1 MFNKNNS
8 RYWARENPHLFRQGA
23 FQERFGVNVWMGVG
37 ERLNII
43 YSTMP
48 KFKGR
53 NTNRGNWSQESM
65 KKACDAVISGKM
77 GLRQAAVTYSVPKS
91 SLFDKVNALRSGQ
104 EVTLDAKLG
113 RFTQTFNSEHETAL
127 VDHVKDLSSRLMPLS
142 RKEFLQLTFQLA
154 EKLKIPHR
162 FSKTK
167 KMAGKDFYQAFM
179 SRHPD
184 LSLRTPESTSLMRCV
199 GFNRPQ
205 VERFFNGLS
214 LLMEKFKFQPYN
226 IYNCDETAASTVQKH
241 AKVLSEKGQRQVG
254 KITSDERGKNVTI
267 LFCMSAG
274 GQFIPPFFVYPR
286 QRINERLKIG
296 KPSESVLEAQP
307 NGWMNADLF
316 LEWMGHFIKY
326 ANPSKERPVLLVLD
340 GHASHKDLRVI
351 TFAREHNIHMIST
364 PPHTTHKLQPL
375 DRTFMKPFKDA
386 YYEACGLWMRK
397 NPGARI
403 TEYEIAGLVNTA
415 FTKVSRNAIAQ
426 KGFECTG
433 IVPFNAQIFDDLDF
447 MSSEMTNIAIYNVQ
461 PANSSAQASTVENN
475 ENENTLKVYHLLHHV
490 LRVHIIHHHT
500 IHHHTI
506 HHHIIPHHIV
516 PHHIIPQHQIILDQT
531 VCRYIVQVHI
541 KHHQNIHNH
550 MIVDTMS

>member
-1 MFNKNNS
+1 
-8 RYWARENPHLFRQGA
+8 
-23 FQERFGVNVWMGVG
+23 
-37 ERLNII
+37 
-43 YSTMP
+43 MP

-205 VERFFNGLS
+205 
-214 LLMEKFKFQPYN
+214 
-226 IYNCDETAASTVQKH
+226 
-241 AKVLSEKGQRQVG
+241 
-254 KITSDERGKNVTI
+254 
-267 LFCMSAG
+267 
-274 GQFIPPFFVYPR
+274 
-286 QRINERLKIG
+286 RINERLKIG

-316 LEWMGHFIKY
+316 LKWMGHFIKY

-375 DRTFMKPFKDA
+375 DRPFMKPFKDA

-397 NPGARI
+397 
-403 TEYEIAGLVNTA
+403 
-415 FTKVSRNAIAQ
+415 KSW
-426 KGFECTG
+426 
-433 IVPFNAQIFDDLDF
+433 
-447 MSSEMTNIAIYNVQ
+447 S
-461 PANSSAQASTVENN
+461 AN
-475 ENENTLKVYHLLHHV
+475 Y
-490 LRVHIIHHHT
+490 RV
-500 IHHHTI
+500 
-506 HHHIIPHHIV
+506 
-516 PHHIIPQHQIILDQT
+516 
-531 VCRYIVQVHI
+531 
-541 KHHQNIHNH
+541 
-550 MIVDTMS
+550 

>member
-1 MFNKNNS
+1 
-8 RYWARENPHLFRQGA
+8 
-23 FQERFGVNVWMGVG
+23 
-37 ERLNII
+37 
-43 YSTMP
+43 MP

-104 EVTLDAKLG
+104 EVTLDTKLG

-184 LSLRTPESTSLMRCV
+184 RSLRTPESTSLMRCV

-254 KITSDERGKNVTI
+254 KITSAER
-267 LFCMSAG
+267 
-274 GQFIPPFFVYPR
+274 
-286 QRINERLKIG
+286 
-296 KPSESVLEAQP
+296 ESVLEAQP

-316 LEWMGHFIKY
+316 LKWMGHFIKY

-433 IVPFNAQIFDDLDF
+433 IVPFNAQIFDD
-447 MSSEMTNIAIYNVQ
+447 
-461 PANSSAQASTVENN
+461 
-475 ENENTLKVYHLLHHV
+475 
-490 LRVHIIHHHT
+490 
-500 IHHHTI
+500 
-506 HHHIIPHHIV
+506 
-516 PHHIIPQHQIILDQT
+516 
-531 VCRYIVQVHI
+531 
-541 KHHQNIHNH
+541 
-550 MIVDTMS
+550 